1 MCPKGRKGKE
11 MNKDELK
18 LRIMQ
23 EFEKGNRKV
32 NEIIPL
38 KTFQFGLFAQ
48 LNPKEQ
54 ELIEPSINE
63 LIEEGKVTYHN
74 DRLKCL
80 GLTQAGFDGLYKNSA
95 TKDDLEDQ
103 IMDFF
108 RRSNCRVGDCV
119 PFRNIRF
126 NLINNLNPKEQFI
139 IVDAIKS
146 LIDKHYIKYV
156 DSPLEAL
163 VLQQEGY
170 DYIY

>member
-1 MCPKGRKGKE
+1 
-11 MNKDELK
+11 
-18 LRIMQ
+18 MQ

-38 KTFQFGLFAQ
+38 KTFHLGLFAQ

-54 ELIEPSINE
+54 ELIDLAINE
-63 LIEEGKVTYHN
+63 LIDEGKITYHE
-74 DRLKCL
+74 DGLKCL
-80 GLTQAGFDGLYKNSA
+80 RLTQVGFDGLYNNSA
-95 TKDDLEDQ
+95 TKEQMEEQ
-103 IMDFF
+103 IMDLF

-139 IVDAIKS
+139 IVDAMNS

-163 VLQQEGY
+163 VLQQHGY
-170 DYIY
+170 EYIY

>member
-1 MCPKGRKGKE
+1 

-38 KTFQFGLFAQ
+38 RTFQFGLLAQ

-54 ELIEPSINE
+54 ELIDLAINE
-63 LIEEGKVTYHN
+63 LIDEGKITYHE
-74 DRLKCL
+74 DGLKCL
-80 GLTQAGFDGLYKNSA
+80 RLTQVGFDGLYNNSA
-95 TKDDLEDQ
+95 TKEQLEEQ

-108 RRSNCRVGDCV
+108 RRSNCRVGQCV
-119 PFRNIRF
+119 PLRNIR
-126 NLINNLNPKEQFI
+126 NNLNPKEQLI
-139 IVDAIKS
+139 IADAIKS
-146 LIDKHYIKYV
+146 LIDKHYIEYI
-156 DSPLEAL
+156 DSPLEAY

>member
-1 MCPKGRKGKE
+1 

-32 NEIIPL
+32 NEIIPW

-48 LNPKEQ
+48 LNPQEQ
-54 ELIEPSINE
+54 LIALAINE
-63 LIEEGKVTYHN
+63 LIDEGKITYHKEG
-74 DRLKCL
+74 LKCL
-80 GLTQAGFDGLYKNSA
+80 RLTQAGFDGLYKNSA
-95 TKDDLEDQ
+95 TKEQMEEQ
-103 IMDFF
+103 IMDLF

-139 IVDAIKS
+139 IVDAMNS

-163 VLQQEGY
+163 VLQQHGY
-170 DYIY
+170 EYIY